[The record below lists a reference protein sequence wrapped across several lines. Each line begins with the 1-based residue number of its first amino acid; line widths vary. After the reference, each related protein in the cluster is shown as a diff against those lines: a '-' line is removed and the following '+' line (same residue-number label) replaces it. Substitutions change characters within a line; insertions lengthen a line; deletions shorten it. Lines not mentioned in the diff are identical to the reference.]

1 MVVYTC
7 SVKYLGGPEVQ
18 NQSNPISKTKGLC
31 SGDPFSLLDW
41 IEEEV
46 LVSWQ
51 ADMPWQAG
59 SFLRRNGG
67 GRVEGVREQGG
78 TGRRGRKGKFVQ
90 M

>member
-1 MVVYTC
+1 M
-7 SVKYLGGPEVQ
+7 
-18 NQSNPISKTKGLC
+18 
-31 SGDPFSLLDW
+31 
-41 IEEEV
+41 
-46 LVSWQ
+46 SWQ